1 MRIVRLPGVHHDSNI
16 VLVIG
21 TLGCVIIDS
30 GTSWYQALQL
40 ERIQGILA
48 DHDDENSVVDRILLT
63 SRRFPCSGGAN
74 FLSSEFKNCPIHI
87 HTEGQSSL
95 ETGDFFTTWANRFD
109 SDMPITTT
117 QSVSDGEVFVLG
129 NGQIC
134 AMSLPGHSTDN
145 MAYYMPEKSLL
156 IAGLL
161 IPRAD
166 RPTRWDM
173 PTGCL
178 PDLIHSLQRLKKL
191 NLDTI
196 IPLQGPAI
204 KGKQHVSEVINRHV
218 DFFQECVGRDGKAPK
233 SWARPAQTA
242 LWLTPHPPWPLVER
256 EEINQ
261 PSEDQA

>member
-1 MRIVRLPGVHHDSNI
+1 
-16 VLVIG
+16 
-21 TLGCVIIDS
+21 
-30 GTSWYQALQL
+30 
-40 ERIQGILA
+40 
-48 DHDDENSVVDRILLT
+48 
-63 SRRFPCSGGAN
+63 
-74 FLSSEFKNCPIHI
+74 
-87 HTEGQSSL
+87 
-95 ETGDFFTTWANRFD
+95 
-109 SDMPITTT
+109 MPNTTT

-145 MAYYMPEKSLL
+145 MAYYVPEKSLV

-178 PDLIHSLQRLKKL
+178 PDLIVSLQRLKRM

-204 KGKQHVSEVINRHV
+204 KGKQHVSKVISRHIE
-218 DFFQECVGRDGKAPK
+218 FFQECATRDGKAPK

-242 LWLTPHPPWPLVER
+242 LWLTPHPPWPLEER
-256 EEINQ
+256 EEIN
-261 PSEDQA
+261 